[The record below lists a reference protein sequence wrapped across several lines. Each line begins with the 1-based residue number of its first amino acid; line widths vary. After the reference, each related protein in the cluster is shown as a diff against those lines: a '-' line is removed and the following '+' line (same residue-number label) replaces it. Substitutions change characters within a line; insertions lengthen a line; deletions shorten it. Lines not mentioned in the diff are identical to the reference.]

1 MENRLQGRRYQTEPQ
16 ALFEIYQDHSE
27 PNDAASEA
35 SKNDHARPANLI
47 PGVLRLMI
55 LLGLVISLAAVIVG
69 VAVLYHFAEGS
80 QLYQKFF
87 VYQASISTFNGKI
100 PTIAPFS
107 IIPTLIAVGI
117 GLWWSAIDENFRR
130 LQPFLAMSN
139 DNLKY
144 SQGIN
149 PSYKSSYWVW
159 AAPKAARNRHWLL
172 FLITLGATLTPIC
185 RKNIP

>member
-1 MENRLQGRRYQTEPQ
+1 MSVDPTYPLGPQGGRPGSTDGVKLGRVRLPQ
-16 ALFEIYQDHSE
+16 LRGPGAGV
-27 PNDAASEA
+27 
-35 SKNDHARPANLI
+35 RPI
-47 PGVLRLMI
+47 
-55 LLGLVISLAAVIVG
+55 IVSVG
-69 VAVLYHFAEGS
+69 DG
-80 QLYQKFF
+80 
-87 VYQASISTFNGKI
+87 
-100 PTIAPFS
+100 
-107 IIPTLIAVGI
+107 LIAVGI